1 MGLTRY
7 WADFFLGEAFC
18 PFGQEAAFLGKRGGV
33 SKRIYKE
40 RIGKI
45 TGKIMGENKR

>member
-45 TGKIMGENKR
+45 IREKRGE